1 MKSPDL
7 KLVLVGFSGAG
18 KTTVLAELC
27 RHLPAVK
34 AMDLDELVSQ
44 GQAPLAELIEKWGWE
59 KFRAREKSTLSNVL
73 KLPGPWFL
81 ALGGGSLGSGL
92 SLLQQSDAVL
102 IHLDCPFEVCWQRI
116 QDSSVTRPLVTQ
128 GKAALSKLFSERKE
142 QFDQVPKK
150 VDASRSPEE
159 VALAILRLVELA

>member
-7 KLVLVGFSGAG
+7 KLVLAGFSGAG
-18 KTTVLAELC
+18 KTTVLGELS
-27 RHLPAVK
+27 RQRPAFK
-34 AMDLDELVSQ
+34 AIDLDEVVRQ
-44 GQAPLAELIEKWGWE
+44 GQGSLADLIEKWGWE
-59 KFRAREKSTLSNVL
+59 EFRAREKQALSEIL
-73 KLPGPWFL
+73 KMPAPWIL
-81 ALGGGSLGSGL
+81 ALGGGSLGQGL
-92 SLLQQSDAVL
+92 SLLQQSDAIL

-128 GKAALSKLFSERKE
+128 GKAALSKLFLERKE

-150 VDASRSPEE
+150 VDASRCPEE